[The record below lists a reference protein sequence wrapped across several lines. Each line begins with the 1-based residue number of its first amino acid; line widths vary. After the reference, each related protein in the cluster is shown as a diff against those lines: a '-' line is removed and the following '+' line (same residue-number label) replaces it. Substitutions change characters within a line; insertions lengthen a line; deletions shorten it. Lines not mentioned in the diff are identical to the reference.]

1 MSMVNKVAKLAM
13 KPLPRSVSPKGH
25 SIVNYIVAGSFFAG
39 AGLFWRRN
47 KRAAVASL
55 ICGMAELA
63 VTVLTDT
70 PAGLNRVINFRTRRD
85 IDAGLA
91 AMFATMPQFLA
102 FNDEKEKGFFVLQG
116 AVVTA
121 LCELTQFPEHQQLPE
136 KNVAHIQ
143 AA

>member
-1 MSMVNKVAKLAM
+1 MSMLNSVAKLAA
-13 KPLPRSVSPKGH
+13 KPFPRTVSSKGH
-25 SIVNYIVAGSFFAG
+25 SIVNYVVAGSFLAA

-55 ICGMAELA
+55 ICGATDLA
-63 VTVLTDT
+63 LTALTDS
-70 PAGLNRVINFRTRRD
+70 PAGMNRVINFRTRRE

-102 FNDEKEKGFFVLQG
+102 FNDEKEKGFFLLQG
-116 AVVTA
+116 AVMTGLAEVTR
-121 LCELTQFPEHQQLPE
+121 FPEHPQRPE
-136 KNVAHIQ
+136 KRHPHAE